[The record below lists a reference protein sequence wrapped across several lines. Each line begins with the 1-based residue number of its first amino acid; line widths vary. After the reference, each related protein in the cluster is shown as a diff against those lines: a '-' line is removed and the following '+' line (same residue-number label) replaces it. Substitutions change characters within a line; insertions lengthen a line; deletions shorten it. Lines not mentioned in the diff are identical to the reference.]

1 MADNQMK
8 RPTGD
13 AKLALEAPANELRPP
28 EPGGDVLLDV
38 QGLAVAYRDRRGTEV
53 RLIDDVSF
61 QLRRGEALGLAGESG
76 CGKTTT
82 ALSILGLLP
91 SNLYRAAGTI
101 ALASARG
108 IMHIHRRTE
117 RGLRDLRWS
126 TVSIVFQGAMNALDP
141 VMRVSDQIAT
151 AIRLHSPEA
160 SNEEIQARI
169 EELFGYVGIN
179 ANRARQ
185 YPHEFSGGMRQRVM
199 IALALACGP
208 ELIIGDEPT
217 TGLDVMVQAQIL
229 ELLEDLRSEFG
240 LSMILITH
248 DLSVLAETCDRVA
261 VMYGGQIVEVAP
273 TADLCRAPH
282 HPYTRRLLD
291 AFPTVGG
298 ARGLAPAIPGI
309 PPDPT
314 EQIDGCRFAPRC
326 HTAREECHHAPVTLR
341 ELETGREAR
350 CLFAPWPGG
359 APR

>member
-1 MADNQMK
+1 MK
-8 RPTGD
+8 RPTED
-13 AKLALEAPANELRPP
+13 VTAALDAPATGLQPHK
-28 EPGGDVLLDV
+28 PGSDVLLDV
-38 QGLAVAYRDRRGTEV
+38 QGLAVAYRDRSGAEV

-61 QLRRGEALGLAGESG
+61 QLHRGEALGLAGESG

-91 SNLYRAAGTI
+91 ANLYRAAGTI
-101 ALASARG
+101 DLASTRG
-108 IMHIHRRTE
+108 IMHVHRRTE
-117 RGLRDLRWS
+117 RGLRDLRWN

-160 SNEEIQARI
+160 GNEEVQARI

-199 IALALACGP
+199 IALALACRP

-261 VMYGGQIVEVAP
+261 IMYGGQIVEVGP
-273 TADLCRAPH
+273 TAALCRAPQ

-291 AFPTVGG
+291 AFPDVGG
-298 ARGLAPAIPGI
+298 ARGLPPAIPGI
-309 PPDPT
+309 PPDPA
-314 EQIDGCRFAPRC
+314 ERIDGCRFVPRC
-326 HTAREECHHAPVTLR
+326 HTAREECHQGAVGLG
-341 ELETGREAR
+341 ELGDGRAAR

-359 APR
+359 VPR